1 MCQVVRHSWHR
12 SGVWRLMRAYQS
24 IVELVNTKFEL
35 QSLQT
40 LVSESGS
47 NCLTKSG
54 DCACA
59 LGIRGLFWVLTVTH
73 DCDPQARAP
82 PQCQDN
88 SLQFTTIHHALKM
101 SLNRGLLNLRKL
113 CLLLTSQLQQR
124 FPKLCDPYLK
134 MTN

>member
-1 MCQVVRHSWHR
+1 
-12 SGVWRLMRAYQS
+12 MRAYQS

-35 QSLQT
+35 QSLQIL

-73 DCDPQARAP
+73 GS
-82 PQCQDN
+82 
-88 SLQFTTIHHALKM
+88 SLEAE
-101 SLNRGLLNLRKL
+101 SLSLASVLVVSGVLVWAG
-113 CLLLTSQLQQR
+113 SA
-124 FPKLCDPYLK
+124 
-134 MTN
+134 